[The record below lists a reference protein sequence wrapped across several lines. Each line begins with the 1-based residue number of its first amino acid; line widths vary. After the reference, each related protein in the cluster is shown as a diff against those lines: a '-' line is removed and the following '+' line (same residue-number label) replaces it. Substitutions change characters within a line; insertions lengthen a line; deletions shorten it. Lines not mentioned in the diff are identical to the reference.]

1 VNNLYDLLAT
11 GVDEAHVAAWLS
23 GQTVSDLPLLSPRE
37 RASMRDAWWF
47 WARPGQHWSPGV
59 EFITDY
65 QCGRGFGKSISAA
78 HAIAEAACDPER
90 WGGVAMIVGPD
101 PIQVKRDCLFAQTG
115 LFSVAK
121 AMAKS
126 GNGPAIVD
134 RNLNDRWCRF
144 DAPRGGGDGGLTVL
158 WAASSDPKSGH
169 GGNIGLM
176 WWDEYGVSY
185 HNFYDAQ
192 GNNLWGS
199 LVPAIRAGADPKII
213 ITQTPS
219 KKPEV
224 RVLQADAER
233 PECPTC
239 RRAWLAENKTYQG
252 EPLKEPWRLP
262 RSPQP
267 RLHDLLNTR
276 TTVPERVCDRCGG
289 TVVARVR
296 TVFGDTRDNPA
307 IAASARERADAEL
320 ASGRP
325 GAHMRYAPRGEVDS
339 GGEGTLVRHEDVR
352 EVLALEREEA
362 PNSRA
367 PVTDRWRVALDALG
381 ITEVVVFVDPAVTA
395 RGSSDETGVVAAG
408 LRRIVVGGE
417 GEARTIEQV
426 VALQEWSVRPD
437 EVAEGAPSLVWAPRA
452 WWLARYWGASRIIVE
467 TNQGGLE
474 VLSAV
479 TDLQRAGASESSTL
493 AELRAEFPQVVD
505 ARLSALARRVAASSC
520 GIAVESK
527 HRRANKR
534 ERFEWYGRTAALG
547 QQAILCATWQGGAGH
562 WATALSQVTGYEVPT
577 AGTQRTTER
586 KDRGDAVVGAAQVLL
601 RVVET
606 HRGEVEDAAPK
617 QGWMGQAAA
626 AALRR

>member
-1 VNNLYDLLAT
+1 MSETICCYHAT
-11 GVDEAHVAAWLS
+11 
-23 GQTVSDLPLLSPRE
+23 
-37 RASMRDAWWF
+37 
-47 WARPGQHWSPGV
+47 
-59 EFITDY
+59 
-65 QCGRGFGKSISAA
+65 
-78 HAIAEAACDPER
+78 DPER
-90 WGGVAMIVGPD
+90 WGGHAIVVGPD
-101 PIQVKRDCLFAQTG
+101 PIQVKRDCLFGPSGIFPAAQRA
-115 LFSVAK
+115 SR
-121 AMAKS
+121 S
-126 GNGPAIVD
+126 GNGPGIVAQNLVD
-134 RNLNDRWCRF
+134 RWLRF
-144 DAPRGGGDGGLTVL
+144 EAPRGGGDAGLTVY
-158 WAASSDPKSGH
+158 WAASSDPKSVH
-169 GGNIGLM
+169 GANVGFV
-176 WWDEYGVSY
+176 WWDEFGVSY
-185 HNFYDAQ
+185 HRKFDDQ
-192 GNNLWGS
+192 GNNAWQAL
-199 LVPAIRAGADPKII
+199 LPAVRLGDDPKVV

-219 KKPEV
+219 RSPEV

-262 RSPQP
+262 RSLQP

-276 TTVPERVCDRCGG
+276 TTVPERVCDRCGE

-307 IAASARERADAEL
+307 IALSARERADAEL

-362 PNSRA
+362 PNSRT

-408 LRRIVVGGE
+408 LRRVVVGGGGDGTE
-417 GEARTIEQV
+417 TRTVEQV

-479 TDLQRAGASESSTL
+479 TDLQRAGASEASTL
-493 AELRAEFPQVVD
+493 AELRAEFPQAVD
-505 ARLSALARRVAASSC
+505 ARLSALARRVAASSR
-520 GIAVESK
+520 GIVVESK

-586 KDRGDAVVGAAQVLL
+586 KDRGDAMVGAAQVLL

-626 AALRR
+626 ASLRR